1 MIEMGMREDDRV
13 DPRRGNRERGPVA
26 MPKLFEALK
35 EAAVDEDPMVAE
47 IEQMF

>member
-1 MIEMGMREDDRV
+1 MIKMSMREDDRV
-13 DPRRGNRERGPVA
+13 DLRRGERKRGPVTMA
-26 MPKLFEALK
+26 KLFETLK

>member
-1 MIEMGMREDDRV
+1 MIEMSMREDDRV
-13 DPRRGNRERGPVA
+13 DPIRGDWKRGPVT

-35 EAAVDEDPMVAE
+35 EAAVDQDPMVAE